1 MEEGFKDAQS
11 GAAEAFTLFKDEEF
25 WYAFLEQSVQL
36 YSRRVDG
43 RQIQGDEQVGGTD
56 ILDPPPNVLNA
67 LYKIN
72 DMQEKYKYATKD
84 NLKAAKDNNDA
95 GEFQTLRGFREDKNL
110 EAIQATEEE
119 AKLVLKELVKEQLQI
134 MGEKLIENL
143 GIIDLNPSI
152 HDLAYYI
159 LENLSNGS
167 FLTIDGKEIKEEMKS
182 LPTEGEELYTNG
194 NEFVTA
200 DSENYVGYYH
210 AHTNEDGNIIYME
223 GEFHVPESHGIL
235 TPLAVEIIVPIG
247 DVLEYGV
254 MSTATKPFIIQKYI
268 AINGVKY
275 SPTDAVGLITMSQNN
290 SSDNISEVYPG
301 TLKQVTEASGR
312 VIGLEGELGVRYG
325 LEFSA
330 YIEGVKAPIAT
341 TEIDVLDL
349 PIDEFKTLSGDSKI
363 LLCLINQLKETDEF
377 KLVYKYIFSLPKI
390 ASTLAIY
397 NDMSF
402 LPSIGEIT
410 VPIDAR
416 ETMVAA
422 AADVL
427 DVFAVA
433 ATTALNLPL
442 ATAFRAV
449 NPAML
454 VPPPPWPPTDRP
466 GKYIDDVEEGV
477 LKDAAIGWNPESRRS
492 KGFLTL
498 AWDEWDQVLMRN
510 SKSRIKRIFKS
521 YYNSGGGMKKTLEDL
536 KNRDRAS
543 WTWAKNL
550 KSRLK
555 PSPGADLL
563 PWWKKRKLR
572 TNPFDAKGNL
582 CEKK

>member
-1 MEEGFKDAQS
+1 M
-11 GAAEAFTLFKDEEF
+11 
-25 WYAFLEQSVQL
+25 
-36 YSRRVDG
+36 
-43 RQIQGDEQVGGTD
+43 
-56 ILDPPPNVLNA
+56 
-67 LYKIN
+67 
-72 DMQEKYKYATKD
+72 
-84 NLKAAKDNNDA
+84 
-95 GEFQTLRGFREDKNL
+95 
-110 EAIQATEEE
+110 
-119 AKLVLKELVKEQLQI
+119 
-134 MGEKLIENL
+134 
-143 GIIDLNPSI
+143 
-152 HDLAYYI
+152 
-159 LENLSNGS
+159 
-167 FLTIDGKEIKEEMKS
+167 
-182 LPTEGEELYTNG
+182 
-194 NEFVTA
+194 
-200 DSENYVGYYH
+200 
-210 AHTNEDGNIIYME
+210 
-223 GEFHVPESHGIL
+223 
-235 TPLAVEIIVPIG
+235 
-247 DVLEYGV
+247 
-254 MSTATKPFIIQKYI
+254 
-268 AINGVKY
+268 
-275 SPTDAVGLITMSQNN
+275 
-290 SSDNISEVYPG
+290 
-301 TLKQVTEASGR
+301 
-312 VIGLEGELGVRYG
+312 RYG

-377 KLVYKYIFSLPKI
+377 KLIYKYIFSLPKI

-410 VPIDAR
+410 VPIT
-416 ETMVAA
+416 ESTS
-422 AADVL
+422 
-427 DVFAVA
+427 
-433 ATTALNLPL
+433 
-442 ATAFRAV
+442 
-449 NPAML
+449 
-454 VPPPPWPPTDRP
+454 WPPTDRP

-543 WTWAKNL
+543 WSRARNL
-550 KSRLK
+550 KSRLR
-555 PSPGADLL
+555 PATGADLL